1 MNTLGIFQRAVIST
15 SGYFSVRVNMDD
27 VRWHD
32 LRHSAA
38 SALVQANVP
47 IYTVAKIL
55 GHSTVQHTAR
65 YSHLADETLLS
76 AVETAANALG
86 QDWSKAE
93 VTPA

>member
-1 MNTLGIFQRAVIST
+1 L
-15 SGYFSVRVNMDD
+15 DD

-47 IYTVAKIL
+47 IYTVARIL

-65 YSHLADETLLS
+65 YSHLGDETLL
-76 AVETAANALG
+76 AAMETAANALG
-86 QDWSKAE
+86 QDWSQDKVA
-93 VTPA
+93 PA